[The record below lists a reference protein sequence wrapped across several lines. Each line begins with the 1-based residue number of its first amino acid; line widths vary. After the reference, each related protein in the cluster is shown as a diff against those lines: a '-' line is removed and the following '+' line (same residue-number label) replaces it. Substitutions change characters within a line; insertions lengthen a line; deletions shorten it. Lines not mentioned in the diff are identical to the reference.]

1 MNSYMGDKL
10 AFLSC
15 VLMSTHTHTSNWL
28 AFLPDTAN
36 AMLQSPPEE
45 FQVESTE
52 IWTYQSIGHVTSTP
66 FTVEVKSE
74 YSSRKDTHH

>member
-15 VLMSTHTHTSNWL
+15 VLMSTHIHTSNWL

-36 AMLQSPPEE
+36 AMLQSPPE
-45 FQVESTE
+45 
-52 IWTYQSIGHVTSTP
+52 SIGHVTSTP

-74 YSSRKDTHH
+74 YLSRKDTHH